1 MILHFYHILIS
12 VKSKYIYKHMAW
24 HAFKKLGNDIEHS
37 YFSENK
43 MFKKFNY
50 IR

>member
-1 MILHFYHILIS
+1 
-12 VKSKYIYKHMAW
+12 MAW

-43 MFKKFNY
+43 MFKNLITSDKLAMPNEFTAKIN
-50 IR
+50 RK